1 MKKIRTIVALLLFAV
16 LFQGCSM
23 FTAQKG
29 GGSSSKLVVQVE
41 ISKRPFETSQ
51 IRSVTDVDQIDTV
64 LDYIGGLE
72 LSEMAEKNRDMDKA
86 ATCMVTYHYSDGG
99 QKVIYLVGT
108 HYCREGDSAWMRIDD
123 PPKQTLLEMLE

>member
-1 MKKIRTIVALLLFAV
+1 MKKVRMIAALMLFAV

-51 IRSVTDVDQIDTV
+51 IRTVTDADHGAGLYRWAGTV
-64 LDYIGGLE
+64 
-72 LSEMAEKNRDMDKA
+72 RD
-86 ATCMVTYHYSDGG
+86 G
-99 QKVIYLVGT
+99 
-108 HYCREGDSAWMRIDD
+108 
-123 PPKQTLLEMLE
+123 